1 MATASFNYRITTL
14 YETAV
19 QRQKEQC
26 IMEEIKNNN
35 QQALLN
41 YENLVSFINDNV
53 NSLKTQYDV
62 KRLSAVDKVALNN
75 VLQLKSSIITR
86 KSTVEKRLNHNE
98 NYKISDM
105 NRDNISSYSSF
116 FSAFKKPFRQQQQQ
130 KTPQQPTNEFKIPS
144 NPQQI
149 NSNGTSTPKINNGN
163 SDSTTTTRRSLDIQ
177 RTRKPSGEF
186 ARKARSKSPSSRRDR
201 PKSIDLTINQAALL
215 AWDAKQQQ
223 QQNGQNGHYKSSGTT
238 SPRASSPPPRSSSQ
252 TRIHKSNQSSQA
264 LPKRKYDYVQPSINT
279 QINLTPLGQ
288 KPRSPSTGV
297 QRKPSPKSQSQL
309 KDDSTKE
316 KPILESANDS
326 KGLGIQE
333 TNNDNNKSYSDPRI
347 KQVMKSLQGVDKQA
361 CEQILDEILIT
372 DEKLT
377 WDDLAGLSI
386 AKKSLKETVVYPFLR
401 PDLFKGLREPI
412 SGMLLFGPPGTGKT
426 MIAKTVANES
436 NSTFFSVSASSLLSK
451 YLGESEKLIR
461 ALFYLAKK
469 LSPSIIFFDEI
480 DSLLTARSDNE
491 NESSRRVKTEFLI
504 QWSSLS
510 SATANSTQENRVLV
524 LAATNLPWAI
534 DEAARRRFT
543 RRLYIPLPEF
553 ETRLTQ
559 LHKLFKFANHSL
571 NEVDFIMIANL
582 TEGYSNSDLTSLAKE
597 AAMEPIR
604 DCGDNLMNINYDQ
617 IRGVELKDFE
627 TAMISIK
634 KSVGKE
640 TLKRFDDWAANF
652 GSMGA

>member
-1 MATASFNYRITTL
+1 MSSSSFEKRITTL
-14 YETAV
+14 YQEMV
-19 QRQKEQC
+19 KRNNEQC
-26 IMEEIKNNN
+26 IMEEVKNNN
-35 QQALLN
+35 QQALVN
-41 YENLVSFINDNV
+41 YDSLIDYINESVHLLRSEYNIKNL
-53 NSLKTQYDV
+53 
-62 KRLSAVDKVALNN
+62 RAVDKIALNN
-75 VLQLKSSIITR
+75 VIQFKSNVIAR
-86 KSTVEKRLNHNE
+86 KTVVEKRLNQQE
-98 NYKISDM
+98 KYKIHGT
-105 NRDNISSYSSF
+105 NRDQISSYTSF
-116 FSAFKKPFRQQQQQ
+116 MSAFKPKSKPIQSASSSNGQTSGTDFKVPTLPQQQQQ
-130 KTPQQPTNEFKIPS
+130 PQQFTNGFQNEVPVRK
-144 NPQQI
+144 
-149 NSNGTSTPKINNGN
+149 
-163 SDSTTTTRRSLDIQ
+163 SLDLP
-177 RTRKPSGEF
+177 RARKNQEF
-186 ARKARSKSPSSRRDR
+186 ASRARSKSPSHGSRRER

-215 AWDAKQQQ
+215 AWDAKQ
-223 QQNGQNGHYKSSGTT
+223 KSGTV
-238 SPRASSPPPRSSSQ
+238 SPRATSPPPQSKITKNNSSQ
-252 TRIHKSNQSSQA
+252 NIS
-264 LPKRKYDYVQPSINT
+264 KRKYDYVQPTINT
-279 QINLTPLGQ
+279 QINLTPVGYNKMKSPTLGA
-288 KPRSPSTGV
+288 SSS
-297 QRKPSPKSQSQL
+297 RKASPKTNNVPRDENERPVL
-309 KDDSTKE
+309 A
-316 KPILESANDS
+316 SANGS
-326 KGLGIQE
+326 TKGLGIQA
-333 TNNDNNKSYSDPRI
+333 NGKSYSDPRI
-347 KQVMKSLQGVDKQA
+347 KEVMNNLQGVDRQA
-361 CEQILDEILIT
+361 CDQILDEILIT

-377 WDDLAGLSI
+377 WDDLAGLAI

-436 NSTFFSVSASSLLSK
+436 NSTFFSISASSLLSK

-510 SATANSTQENRVLV
+510 SATARDSSNENRVLV

-559 LHKLFKFANHSL
+559 LHKLFQFANHSL
-571 NEVDFIMIANL
+571 SETDFIIIANL
-582 TEGYSNSDLTSLAKE
+582 TEGYSNSDITSLAKE

-604 DCGDNLMNINYDQ
+604 DCGDNLMNINYNEV
-617 IRGVELKDFE
+617 RGVELKDFE
-627 TAMISIK
+627 RAMASIK

-640 TLKRFDDWAANF
+640 TLARFEQWASSF